1 MATPGPIVIVEDDLD
16 DQEII
21 TDVLKD
27 IGISNELI
35 FFDRCPEALEYLK
48 TSSEQQFIIFCDIN
62 IPGMNGIEFKKRI
75 DDDPHLR
82 QKSIP
87 FVFLST
93 SAEKS
98 TVTEA
103 YSKMT
108 VQGYF
113 KKSSSVEEIKKALT
127 LIMDYWKLCRHP
139 NSD

>member
-48 TSSEQQFIIFCDIN
+48 TSSEQQFIILCDIN